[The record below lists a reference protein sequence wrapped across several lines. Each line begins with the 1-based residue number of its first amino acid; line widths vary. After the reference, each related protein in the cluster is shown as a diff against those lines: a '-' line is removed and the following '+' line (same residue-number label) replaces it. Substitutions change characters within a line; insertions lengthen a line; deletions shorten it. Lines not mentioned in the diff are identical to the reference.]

1 VLPKVV
7 EAVEMMAQIVQII
20 LEDLV
25 VRVVVHPI
33 KIHQVLPVR
42 VSLVKEMLVVPLLDH
57 LVAILLVA
65 AVVQEVEELQV
76 LVAHLE
82 E

>member
-1 VLPKVV
+1 VV
-7 EAVEMMAQIVQII
+7 VVVEMMAQIVQII

-42 VSLVKEMLVVPLLDH
+42 VSLVKEMLVALLVDLPIPMSAEEVVVPAVLDLPVH
-57 LVAILLVA
+57 LVL
-65 AVVQEVEELQV
+65 
-76 LVAHLE
+76 LE